1 MTGFRLGPKAS
12 ILTLLAS
19 TTYAIRFTPDSECA
33 ALCSSG
39 SNSTASDSKLSTT
52 KPSDVVC
59 EDSEYSDTGNGIR
72 FKNCLNCLQKSDS
85 TWKEES
91 DVHWFLYNVRYAF
104 DVCLY
109 SYPDAVD
116 SGTIN
121 SPCNIETSCGS
132 LQDALTVSLLKTDKD
147 NQFDYCEAE
156 DSIIKSSSYKE
167 CIGCLRSTSNQKYLA
182 NFLVALK
189 AGCIQEP
196 EEGDVIGLSGT
207 IFTTSLINITD
218 PNTNETLPGDDGAP
232 VGSMTTGTIV
242 GIAVGCGLAFAG
254 AVWLLFIYCRRS
266 RRRHGAGIKIESP
279 PPDAPM
285 NDRSMYGI
293 QKSSYF
299 TDQPGR
305 PLSTMSNAARFGAH
319 SRNGSNAEYFE
330 GLENGR
336 GSTETPV
343 TYHYAPH
350 SKYNAPNSALPTHPA
365 YIPRVVSRLPD
376 PKVPTPS
383 GLRNVKTNIPDSYA
397 LQTYLNATNGESRR
411 TADTPSESLT
421 SSLAGSR
428 NPSPVP
434 PRYVPANPSSSSSSV
449 PPPPPG
455 PPPKPEPQKSKLPS
469 LAFPSLT
476 KLSIPKKKKTVPQL
490 NLLEATPIS
499 AVENDPNHEMRI
511 SKPLAVLDPRF
522 QDKPLG
528 GGQIL
533 SHEIPAGFNDDYLKR
548 REANISPMLSGNSR
562 VYG

>member
-1 MTGFRLGPKAS
+1 MAGFRSGLKAS
-12 ILTLLAS
+12 LLVLLAS
-19 TTYAIRFTPDSECA
+19 TTHALHFAPDSECA
-33 ALCSSG
+33 ALCSNG
-39 SNSTASDSKLSTT
+39 SNSTASDSKLATT

-59 EDSEYSDTGNGIR
+59 EDGEYSDTGNGIR

-91 DVHWFLYNVRYAF
+91 DVYWFLYNVRYAF

-121 SPCNIETSCGS
+121 SPCNIESSCGS
-132 LQDALTVSLLKTDKD
+132 LEDALTLSLLKTDTD

-167 CIGCLRSTSNQKYLA
+167 CLGCLQSTSNQKYLA

-189 AGCIQEP
+189 AGCIQGP
-196 EEGDVIGLSGT
+196 EKGDIIGLSST
-207 IFTTSLINITD
+207 IFSTSLVNITD
-218 PNTNETLPGDDGAP
+218 PNTNKTLPGDDGAP

-254 AVWLLFIYCRRS
+254 AIWLLFIYCRRS
-266 RRRHGAGIKIESP
+266 RRRQGAGIKIESP

-299 TDQPGR
+299 TDYPGR

-319 SRNGSNAEYFE
+319 SRNASNAEYFD
-330 GLENGR
+330 GLDNGR

-350 SKYNAPNSALPTHPA
+350 AKSNAPNSALPTHPA

-376 PKVPTPS
+376 PKVPAPS
-383 GLRNVKTNIPDSYA
+383 GLRNVKTNVPDSYA
-397 LQTYLNATNGESRR
+397 LQTYLNAAGSEARR
-411 TADTPSESLT
+411 TTDTPSESVTT
-421 SSLAGSR
+421 SHAGSR

-434 PRYVPANPSSSSSSV
+434 QQYAPVNPSASV

-455 PPPKPEPQKSKLPS
+455 PPPSSEPQKSKLPS
-469 LAFPSLT
+469 FAFPSLT
-476 KLSIPKKKKTVPQL
+476 KLSIPKKKTPPQL

-499 AVENDPNHEMRI
+499 AVDNDPSHELRI

-522 QDKPLG
+522 QDKPLV
-528 GGQIL
+528 GGQVL
-533 SHEIPAGFNDDYLKR
+533 SHEIPAGFNDEYLKR

>member
-1 MTGFRLGPKAS
+1 MRGLFFGL
-12 ILTLLAS
+12 S
-19 TTYAIRFTPDSECA
+19 TTALLLSPSSALHFTPDSECA

-39 SNSTASDSKLSTT
+39 SNSTASSFKTSATN
-52 KPSDVVC
+52 SSEIVC
-59 EDSEYSDTGNGIR
+59 EDGEYSDSGNGIR
-72 FKNCLNCLQKSDS
+72 FKNCLNCLQKSDA
-85 TWKEES
+85 TWEEES
-91 DVHWFLYNVRYAF
+91 DVYWFLYNVRYAF

-121 SPCNIETSCGS
+121 SPCNIESSCGS
-132 LQDALTVSLLKTDKD
+132 LEDALTLSLKTDTD
-147 NQFDYCEAE
+147 NQFDYCEAN

-167 CIGCLRSTSNQKYLA
+167 CLGCLQSTSNQKYLA

-196 EEGDVIGLSGT
+196 EKGDIIGLSGT
-207 IFTTSLINITD
+207 IFSTSLINITD
-218 PNTNETLPGDDGAP
+218 PNTNKTLPGDDGAP

-266 RRRHGAGIKIESP
+266 RKRQGAGIKIESP

-299 TDQPGR
+299 TDHPGR
-305 PLSTMSNAARFGAH
+305 PPSTMSNAARFGAH
-319 SRNGSNAEYFE
+319 SRNASNVEYFD
-330 GLENGR
+330 GLDNGR
-336 GSTETPV
+336 GSSETPV

-350 SKYNAPNSALPTHPA
+350 AKSNAPNGALPTHPA

-376 PKVPTPS
+376 PRLPAPS
-383 GLRNVKTNIPDSYA
+383 GLRNVKTNVPDSYA
-397 LQTYLNATNGESRR
+397 LQTYLNATGSEARR
-411 TADTPSESLT
+411 TTDTPSESVTT
-421 SSLAGSR
+421 SHAGSR

-434 PRYVPANPSSSSSSV
+434 QQYAPANPTASV

-455 PPPKPEPQKSKLPS
+455 PPPSSEPQKPKLPS
-469 LAFPSLT
+469 FAFPSLT
-476 KLSIPKKKKTVPQL
+476 KLSIPKKKTPPQL

-499 AVENDPNHEMRI
+499 AVDNDPGHELRI

-528 GGQIL
+528 GGQVL
-533 SHEIPAGFNDDYLKR
+533 SYEIPAGFNDEYLKR